1 MNTFQVTYIF
11 DAIEPILAWTE
22 GCQGLNPLPS
32 VHVSVEASTRH
43 CGSLNAMPF
52 IWWSLHHP
60 SIILDDDSP
69 SPLGSRK
76 DFQKGSSSFQQM
88 LEWRCLLVLQRVLVW
103 RCGYEYESKKTHFTC
118 CAMSNLGD
126 SFKIQSILS
135 CAWKTPMVGG
145 FKHLDDFSI
154 YWEE

>member
-1 MNTFQVTYIF
+1 MVNEI
-11 DAIEPILAWTE
+11 
-22 GCQGLNPLPS
+22 
-32 VHVSVEASTRH
+32 
-43 CGSLNAMPF
+43 
-52 IWWSLHHP
+52 IWLVV
-60 SIILDDDSP
+60 
-69 SPLGSRK
+69 LGSRK

-135 CAWKTPMVGG
+135 CAWKRPMVGG
-145 FKHLDDFSI
+145 FKHLLYFHILGRIITTAFHFFQRDRYTTNQIWIFKVYHIQVWMLKYLDGLLHSI
-154 YWEE
+154 ICSKKTNKHVFIST